1 MRRIT
6 FHQQAFK
13 DFFAWGETDRK
24 LQAKIVTLI
33 LDAAR
38 DPFGGLGKPEPLKH
52 NLRGCWSRRINEE
65 HRLVYQGAIYHLMN
79 RGDHQEAVFADD
91 HVWLTSIR

>member
-13 DFFAWGETDRK
+13 DFFAWGESDRK
-24 LQAKIVTLI
+24 LQGKIATLI

-52 NLRGCWSRRINEE
+52 NLAGCWSRRINDE
-65 HRLVYQGAIYHLMN
+65 HRLVY
-79 RGDHQEAVFADD
+79 
-91 HVWLTSIR
+91 HVTTESIIVVSCKFHY